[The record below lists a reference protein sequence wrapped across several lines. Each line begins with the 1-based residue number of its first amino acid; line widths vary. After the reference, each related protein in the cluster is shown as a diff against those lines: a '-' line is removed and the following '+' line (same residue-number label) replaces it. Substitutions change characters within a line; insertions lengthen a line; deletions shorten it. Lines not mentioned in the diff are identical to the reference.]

1 MMNKL
6 IVFLLIITGA
16 FTLSSCQDDF
26 SPKPRGY
33 NRIELLPKG
42 YHTFDSTCNFAFEIP
57 QYAAILPYDGPDAR
71 PCWLNIHF
79 PYYNA
84 TLHLSYSPV
93 QSENGLFKLIE
104 DSRRLVYKHT
114 IKADEIIENY
124 IERPGK
130 SGIVYELTGN
140 TATALQFY
148 MTDST
153 QHFLRGSLY
162 FNIRTNPDSVAPVL
176 QYLTNDVEHLI
187 SSLHWKK

>member
-1 MMNKL
+1 MPHRLLFTLLTLM
-6 IVFLLIITGA
+6 VFLA
-16 FTLSSCQDDF
+16 SCADDF
-26 SPKPRGY
+26 APKPRGY
-33 NRIELLPKG
+33 NRIELLPKN
-42 YHTFDSTCNFAFEIP
+42 YHTFDSTCHFTFDIP
-57 QYAAILPYDGPDAR
+57 GYATILPYDGPDAR
-71 PCWLNIHF
+71 PCWLNVYF

-93 QSENGLFKLIE
+93 LSENSLYKLVE

-130 SGIVYELTGN
+130 SGIVYELTGG

-148 MTDST
+148 MTDSSA
-153 QHFLRGSLY
+153 HFLRGSLY
-162 FNIRTNPDSVAPVL
+162 FNTRTNPDSVAPVL

-187 SSLHWKK
+187 ATLRWK